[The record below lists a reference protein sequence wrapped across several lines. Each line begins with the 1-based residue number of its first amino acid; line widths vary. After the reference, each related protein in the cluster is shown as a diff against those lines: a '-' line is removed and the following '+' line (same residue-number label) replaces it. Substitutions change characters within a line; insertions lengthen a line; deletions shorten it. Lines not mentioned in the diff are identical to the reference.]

1 MFHFSYVRRSVGFAH
16 MWLREPGTH
25 RPLPPW
31 RRGAPR
37 SVAEPPVTWSLCQPS
52 PPGSAPVG
60 RGRGGGGGGQRLRVN
75 VGMTILGYNKYA
87 SYKELSNL
95 GEKRCN

>member
-1 MFHFSYVRRSVGFAH
+1 

-31 RRGAPR
+31 RCGALR
-37 SVAEPPVTWSLCQPS
+37 SVAEPPVTWSLYQLS

-60 RGRGGGGGGQRLRVN
+60 GGGQRSRVN
-75 VGMTILGYNKYA
+75 VGMTILGYNYA
-87 SYKELSNL
+87 SYKESSNL
-95 GEKRCN
+95 GAKRHNFDR